1 MTAVYIS
8 PSLEAMRLGGLAL
21 MSGMTMFG
29 GALEALL
36 SRSMRRLRSL
46 LPPEL
51 AGVVILLV
59 AIGGLPHPA
68 GRRCTAADARPGR
81 SRRSRFRS
89 PAR

>member
-29 GALEALL
+29 GALDAPP
-36 SRSMRRLRSL
+36 SL
-46 LPPEL
+46 MLPPEL

-59 AIGGLPHPA
+59 AIGNGMVTTAPCWQKVHK
-68 GRRCTAADARPGR
+68 AADARPGR